1 MLDVNKLI
9 DKNAVP
15 NIDKDNSGVRIGQRI
30 KTIREARGMT
40 RAELGALVGLD
51 QNRVQQYENGRRKPK
66 LPLLKKIAE
75 ALGVS
80 IIALM
85 EPTFADHICTMHALF
100 QAEEKLNIRVVEKD
114 GCYCLQFGDGRFDGI
129 NNYLKDW
136 YEARKT
142 LDEAMPNLTDEERK
156 KKVFDYNMFEWTYP
170 TGLAINSY
178 RKYDEHPISR
188 MQEIHEDNE
197 HYAVLMEK
205 LENRNQEDDN

>member
-1 MLDVNKLI
+1 MLNVNKFNN
-9 DKNAVP
+9 KNEVP
-15 NIDKDNSGVRIGQRI
+15 NINKDNSGVRIGQRI

-40 RAELGALVGLD
+40 RAELGMLIGLD
-51 QNRVQQYENGRRKPK
+51 QNRIQQYENGRRKPK

-100 QAEEKLNIRVVEKD
+100 QLEEKLDIRVIEKD

-136 YEARKT
+136 YEARKA
-142 LDEAMPNLTDEERK
+142 LDEAMPILTDEERRK
-156 KKVFDYNMFEWTYP
+156 KILEYNMFKWNFPGKKKKE
-170 TGLAINSY
+170 
-178 RKYDEHPISR
+178 
-188 MQEIHEDNE
+188 
-197 HYAVLMEK
+197 
-205 LENRNQEDDN
+205 